1 MKRLRQVFR
10 TPSPMLLMTFFS
22 FRGSCLYER
31 VIYLSHTGTGT
42 YRYVFLEEDLLW
54 VLNVHPPA
62 PKIKIQLISQIYKI
76 KIGFVTS
83 KALMFRY
90 IIFLIRYT
98 VSILQLPRCWGTG
111 AGEQKLFGGAG
122 AVIYKFVRLLLQ
134 CSRAEI
140 ILLFNKYFTVHCTV
154 RVRYPKSLPVP
165 VFSVEDARKLISKPM
180 IHEDIPVPV
189 LIIIFLLQYPGSYYR
204 YRTGMFCRR
213 KNSHFSSG
221 STGIGLELKSEL
233 ERK

>member
-1 MKRLRQVFR
+1 
-10 TPSPMLLMTFFS
+10 
-22 FRGSCLYER
+22 
-31 VIYLSHTGTGT
+31 
-42 YRYVFLEEDLLW
+42 
-54 VLNVHPPA
+54 
-62 PKIKIQLISQIYKI
+62 
-76 KIGFVTS
+76 
-83 KALMFRY
+83 MFRY

-204 YRTGMFCRR
+204 YRTGMFCFS
-213 KNSHFSSG
+213 KYFHSFHFTSSFG
-221 STGIGLELKSEL
+221 WVLTCCQCPSYLVEYPSALSDSRHHAFFVYVGITYTGIIYLLRIHIHFIQIRIRPKI
-233 ERK
+233 